1 MSPVVTYHNQ
11 DMKQPRKQREV
22 CPEYDQVSRSNSNG
36 SRSVHWQSA
45 EESTPLIQRSL
56 STPRPSDPPPNKRE
70 RYVYTY
76 KILAGSTPLE
86 LRISVEPASGQPTPG
101 KYTLRLTM
109 KCNGIERVMCEPT
122 VLRLSVDPRN
132 LDFVVFVYP
141 GKSSIPVGSLYS
153 LRVWIRAN
161 GVEHR
166 VFSDD
171 ELWVGKDLDFY
182 SINGASIMI
191 LRNVDNRSQ
200 LYHGYV
206 GRALVTFSCRWQ
218 RVNEN
223 LYKYSIDYDS
233 NGIGGNLIE
242 DLRLRIDGDPRTV
255 TFLIYSVPINSVPAG
270 SSHRIRIWTKSLVN
284 TSSTEPSTLPFQDSY
299 IFQRIHKNDVFKIGA
314 HLDFEK
320 MSTKATM
327 GFAVGSVQ
335 TVVMSSPPPP
345 PPLSSSA
352 SRSTFSDEKTQKGY
366 I

>member
-200 LYHGYV
+200 LYHG
-206 GRALVTFSCRWQ
+206 
-218 RVNEN
+218 
-223 LYKYSIDYDS
+223 
-233 NGIGGNLIE
+233 
-242 DLRLRIDGDPRTV
+242 
-255 TFLIYSVPINSVPAG
+255 SVPINSVPAG